1 MNQSP
6 SVRKRFC
13 LPLLLLVACAD
24 SRQDDAA
31 NELALAAC
39 EIAGEDTAL
48 CGTLRVPENWNKQSG
63 RMLDLNV
70 VILPANGTAT
80 EPPLVDLAGGPGLA
94 ATGGAAWYIA
104 DGAAWR
110 RNRDIILFDQRGT
123 GNSAPAHCPE
133 VGDAA
138 TLSPMYPLELVRG
151 CVRKLSATHDLSQYS
166 SVSAV
171 RDIEAIR
178 DAIDAEE
185 IDLFGMSYG
194 TRLAQAYIRAYPQR
208 VRAAAFIGA
217 VSMDGKSPLSHARNA
232 ESTLQAI
239 FDDCGRDTRCAGAFP
254 DLRSKWK
261 SLQDLLRQSKLVAD
275 TGNERKV
282 IEPGPFMEAFRTLL
296 IVPSGQRTVPVLIT
310 ELSSGDT
317 KRFLDMIDGSGPSAL
332 AEGAYLSI
340 ECTESTD
347 RIDAMEIDAA
357 SANTFL
363 GRYRVDEQLSA
374 CSVWPGTDVPE
385 SFFEAVVSD
394 VPLLLLAGGRDHT
407 VPAEDANSIAKGFRN
422 SRLVIVE
429 EMGHVPDAISNL
441 ECLDRIMLD
450 FFAAPLPS
458 LASLASLETG
468 CVHDMRAPPFELPT
482 DMD

>member
-1 MNQSP
+1 MHQSVP
-6 SVRKRFC
+6 ARKLFC
-13 LPLLLLVACAD
+13 LPLWLLLVACAD
-24 SRQDDAA
+24 SRQGDTAS
-31 NELALAAC
+31 ELVLAAC
-39 EIAGEDTAL
+39 EIAGDGTAL
-48 CGTLRVPENWNKQSG
+48 CGTLQVPENWNDKSG

-70 VILPANGTAT
+70 VILPATATAT
-80 EPPLVDLAGGPGLA
+80 EPPLIDLAGGPGLA
-94 ATGGAAWYIA
+94 ATGGAPWYVT

-123 GNSAPAHCPE
+123 GDSAPAHCPE

-138 TLSPMYPLELVRG
+138 TLSPMYPLEPVRE
-151 CVRKLSATHDLSQYS
+151 CVRKLSRTHDLSQYS

-178 DAIDAEE
+178 DVLDAEQ

-232 ESTLQAI
+232 ELALQAI
-239 FDDCGRDTRCAGAFP
+239 FEDCERDARCASAFP
-254 DLRSKWK
+254 DLRSEWE
-261 SLQDLLRQSKLVAD
+261 SLHDLLQQSKLVVG
-275 TGNERKV
+275 TGSERKMIGV
-282 IEPGPFMEAFRTLL
+282 GPFMEAFRTLL
-296 IVPSGQRTVPVLIT
+296 IVPSGQRTVPALIT
-310 ELSSGDT
+310 ELSAGDT
-317 KRFLDMIDGSGPSAL
+317 KRFLDMIGGSGPPL
-332 AEGAYLSI
+332 FAEGAYLSI
-340 ECTESTD
+340 ECTESTN
-347 RIDAMEIDAA
+347 RIDATEIDAA

-363 GRYRVDEQLSA
+363 GRYRVDEQRRA

-385 SFFEAVVSD
+385 SFFEPVVSD

-407 VPAEDANSIAKGFRN
+407 LPVESATSIAKGFRN

-450 FFAAPLPS
+450 FFAVP
-458 LASLASLETG
+458 LASLEFG
-468 CVHDMRAPPFELPT
+468 CVHDMRAPPFEVPT
-482 DMD
+482 DID